1 MFMGDRSQMKLVII
15 DEAWALLSGNIGAFI
30 EKGYRRFR
38 KYNGAAITITQS
50 INDIYKD
57 SIGKSIAD
65 NSAFMLL
72 LGQSESAVNEAEANK
87 RLALDEAGYR
97 FLKPFVPR
105 KVSTQKSLS
114 FLKRA
119 RVFADLWLTHSAY
132 FYSTDPKDVAAI
144 KDRKSRGI
152 NTEEAINEILVERGL
167 AA

>member
-1 MFMGDRSQMKLVII
+1 MGDRSQMKLVII
-15 DEAWALLSGNIGAFI
+15 DEARALLSGNIGAFI

-97 FLKPFVPR
+97 FLKTVRSTKGVYSEIFVIS
-105 KVSTQKSLS
+105 K
-114 FLKRA
+114 A
-119 RVFADLWLTHSAY
+119 GGVFADLWLTHSAY
-132 FYSTDPKDVAAI
+132 FSIRLT
-144 KDRKSRGI
+144 RKTLPRSKTESPGDQYRRGYQR
-152 NTEEAINEILVERGL
+152 NSG
-167 AA
+167 

>member
-1 MFMGDRSQMKLVII
+1 FTSAGQYGKYFVGKNNIDFKNPFTVLELSRLESSEHLKQVVLLQLIYQIQQDMFMGDRSQMKLVII

-97 FLKPFVPR
+97 FLKTVRSTKGVYSEIFVI
-105 KVSTQKSLS
+105 S
-114 FLKRA
+114 
-119 RVFADLWLTHSAY
+119 
-132 FYSTDPKDVAAI
+132 
-144 KDRKSRGI
+144 
-152 NTEEAINEILVERGL
+152 
-167 AA
+167 